1 MRNWHEVRHLP
12 FDVFVSPDQLHMND
26 WSYACVAKLL
36 GTAIAEAAT
45 RPVASAAMHSH

>member
-1 MRNWHEVRHLP
+1 
-12 FDVFVSPDQLHMND
+12 MND

-45 RPVASAAMHSH
+45 RPIAAASVHQSVLSTNAIVP